1 MNKIQ
6 KPHIE
11 ATFKLMTIYPW
22 SKHISNWTL
31 SVGLILTVVW
41 KNNSENTFYILKK
54 FSKILRVLETRFLT
68 GKRLGIVWGWRRSGG
83 ISMIYIA
90 KYGCMCY
97 IYVIFMYICVCS
109 LENWLI
115 PELEQG
121 KYMMYLEILWKQVEV
136 LKNIVSNGHWSQ
148 HEVSIG
154 QMWTSK

>member
-1 MNKIQ
+1 
-6 KPHIE
+6 
-11 ATFKLMTIYPW
+11 
-22 SKHISNWTL
+22 
-31 SVGLILTVVW
+31 
-41 KNNSENTFYILKK
+41 
-54 FSKILRVLETRFLT
+54 
-68 GKRLGIVWGWRRSGG
+68 
-83 ISMIYIA
+83 MIYIA

-154 QMWTSK
+154 QM